1 MEADVDEILADHE
14 KRMRDLERRAVMTDK
29 YEALEVRVRALE
41 ATGAK
46 GTAIV
51 GVVTLFAAA
60 FGSVVAALVLR
71 ALGS

>member
-1 MEADVDEILADHE
+1 MDATTLADHE
-14 KRMRDLERRAVMTDK
+14 ARLRALERQAVRSDK

-46 GTAIV
+46 ATVIV